1 MDWLSVLAVAAF
13 IIGIAGGGVLVARS
27 PSFWIAFGTQLFRKA
42 FPVIVAFI
50 LKRKSPEEEKK
61 WRDEYAKGLRDRSS
75 D

>member
-1 MDWLSVLAVAAF
+1 MDWLSVLAVVAF

-27 PSFWIAFGTQLFRKA
+27 PSFWIAFGTQLFRKVLPVVIA
-42 FPVIVAFI
+42 FV